1 MDLPLST
8 PASAPMATS
17 LGTAVSPPEDTASEL
32 QRLRT
37 ELARSQ
43 QTLHAAQIKI
53 QALTLELARHKR
65 LLLAPTEN

>member
-1 MDLPLST
+1 
-8 PASAPMATS
+8 MATS
-17 LGTAVSPPEDTASEL
+17 LGTAVSPSEDTASEL

-65 LLLAPTEN
+65 LRPLLRSSPHSAPVCLQDL